1 MLGDTISAIGLGAI
15 APGLIPPGLI
25 PLGLVPMG
33 IYGAKG
39 DPYFRRPAAAE
50 RVVHD
55 LDGEAYGERP
65 EPVAAEV
72 A

>member
-1 MLGDTISAIGLGAI
+1 MLGDAISAIGLGAI
-15 APGLIPPGLI
+15 APGLIP
-25 PLGLVPMG
+25 LGLVPMG
-33 IYGAKG
+33 TYGAKG